1 MCLIIILLVVSLYGR
16 RRHVSYRRHGLKKN
30 LELKRLQIRY
40 YWRFREK
47 SFKNPPF
54 KRKNDQY

>member
-16 RRHVSYRRHGLKKN
+16 RRHGSYRGGLKKN